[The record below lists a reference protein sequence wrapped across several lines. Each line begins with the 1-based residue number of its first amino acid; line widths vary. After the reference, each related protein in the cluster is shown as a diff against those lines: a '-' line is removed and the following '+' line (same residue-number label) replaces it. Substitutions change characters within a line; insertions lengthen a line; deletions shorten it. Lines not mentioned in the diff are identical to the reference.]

1 MPKFLLLPSLLLLFH
16 TQSFAQYADIGT
28 GNLKEVVW
36 WIDWSGMKIENGAT
50 RTITTADGLSVKITI
65 ADVAG
70 TPVSPA
76 VMNTWNSAILKTLYN
91 FTDTAVRPALFTPN
105 NFNNSSFTITASAT
119 RYGRPAAFTL
129 VAADAEASSSL
140 ETIVLKS
147 STGNWRSIAF
157 YRNSTQVN
165 NPATGCGTATVTISE
180 TYAGTPG
187 MGQLPILATDVP
199 SGTPL
204 KLDVGLLRTGHGSSA
219 VAFGIIAKVDEGD
232 LPASYGHAFHQL
244 VYGTQHACNYQ
255 APFPVTSLQQTLKL
269 GSVAGDADS
278 VGMTDDNL
286 HGQDEEAISMFHDY
300 TGGGTYTVNVPLNNA
315 TGKNAYLSGWFDYNR
330 NGVFEMSELVTA
342 VVLPDATIATLNWTG
357 LPDGFITGSVSQ
369 YGFRF
374 RLSTDQQAMRSPVGF
389 APDGEVEDYLV
400 PIKAPCAANINTL
413 SNMVLCAGKPAQLNA
428 SGGVKY
434 QWSPS
439 AGLSS
444 DTIPNPVATPTVTTT
459 YIVNGVDA
467 NACPGKASLTIHV
480 NPSPVF
486 NKRSDTAICS
496 GNSLQL
502 YAISDI
508 PATYSWWPASSLSN
522 SIVPDPVATPD
533 VTTSYTATATTIYGC
548 TSKAMINVRVNQS
561 PEFRVIPDTP
571 VVCLGQTVDILAK
584 GGDVFKWYTDRDS
597 LLTTNASITVAPVCD
612 SVFKIYMEHHTCA
625 VSDTFIVPV
634 RVYELPVTSVSKS
647 GDIDCAH
654 PEVLLEAKGGVY
666 YNWQPAVAISDN
678 LAANP
683 VVSPLKSATY
693 EVTVM
698 DVHGCTQVEAI
709 TVNVDVALAFTRYP
723 LPTAFTPNGDGR
735 NDCFGMKFWGETA
748 TFEFSVFNRTGF
760 RVFSTRYP
768 GHCWDG
774 TFKGMELPAGTYVY
788 MIKAKTVCGDV
799 LRKGT
804 VVLAR

>member
-16 TQSFAQYADIGT
+16 TQSFAQYADSGT
-28 GNLKEVVW
+28 GHLKEVVW
-36 WIDWSGMKIENGAT
+36 WMDWSGMKIENGAT
-50 RTITTADGLSVKITI
+50 RTITTADGLSVTITI
-65 ADVAG
+65 SDVTG
-70 TPVSPA
+70 TPVSPV
-76 VMNTWNSAILKTLYN
+76 VMNFSRYSLLKDLYD
-91 FTDTAVRPALFTPN
+91 FSDTAMRPALSVPN
-105 NFNNSSFTITASAT
+105 NFNNSSFTITANAT

-140 ETIVLKS
+140 ETLVLRTS
-147 STGNWRSIAF
+147 AGNWRSLEF
-157 YRNSTQVN
+157 LRTSTQVN
-165 NPATGCGTATVTISE
+165 NPAAGCGTGTATISE
-180 TYAGTPG
+180 TYGGTPG
-187 MGQLPILATDVP
+187 IGQLPVVATDVP
-199 SGTPL
+199 SGVPL

-232 LPASYGHAFHQL
+232 LPASYGRAFHQL
-244 VYGTQHACNYQ
+244 VYSTQHACNYQ
-255 APFPVTSLQQTLKL
+255 APFPVTSLQSTLKL
-269 GSVAGDADS
+269 GSVAGDADTA
-278 VGMTDDNL
+278 GQTDDNL
-286 HGQDEEAISMFHDY
+286 YGQDEEAISAFHDY
-300 TGGGTYTVNVPLNNA
+300 TGSGSYTVNVPLSNA
-315 TGKNAYLSGWFDYNR
+315 TGKNAYLSAWFDYNR
-330 NGVFEMSELVTA
+330 NGTFELAELTTT
-342 VVLPDATIATLNWTG
+342 VVPPNTTIATISWTG

-374 RLSTDQQAMRSPVGF
+374 RLSTDQQAVRTPTGF

-400 PIKAPCAANINTL
+400 HIKAPCAANVNTL

-428 SGGVKY
+428 SGGIKY

-439 AGLSS
+439 TGLSS
-444 DTIPNPVATPTVTTT
+444 DTIPNPVATPLVTTT
-459 YIVNGVDA
+459 YTVNGMDA
-467 NACPGKASLTIHV
+467 YGCPGKASLTIHV
-480 NPSPVF
+480 NPSPIF

-502 YAISDI
+502 YAISDV
-508 PATYSWWPASSLSN
+508 PATYSWWPDSSLNN
-522 SIVPDPVATPD
+522 SIIPNPVATPG
-533 VTTSYTATATTIYGC
+533 VSTSYTATATTMYGC
-548 TSKAMINVRVNQS
+548 TSKAVINIRVNPS

-584 GGDVFKWYTDRDS
+584 GGDVFQWYTDSDS
-597 LLTTNASITVAPVCD
+597 LLTTNSSITVAPVCD
-612 SVFKIYMEHHTCA
+612 STFKIYMEHHTCA
-625 VSDTFIVPV
+625 VSDTFIVPIK
-634 RVYELPVTSVSKS
+634 VYALPVTSVSKS

-654 PEVLLEAKGGVY
+654 PEVSLEAKGGVY
-666 YNWQPAVAISDN
+666 YNWQPAVAISNN
-678 LAANP
+678 LVSNP

-735 NDCFGMKFWGETA
+735 NDCFGMKFWGETN
-748 TFEFSVFNRTGF
+748 TFEFSVFNRNGF

-774 TFKGMELPAGTYVY
+774 TFKGMEQPAGTYVY
-788 MIKAKTVCGDV
+788 MIKAKTICGDV
-799 LRKGT
+799 IRKGT